1 MAALE
6 TEVGKPGGPSEC
18 SGVDSNKN
26 MSMSMVMR
34 QLSLVKANSSHK
46 VEVNAPFLAVN
57 GGSATTR
64 TYLPPRDDTVSQV
77 VLLLL
82 QFSSTTPWCQKRGM
96 CRKRVMVA
104 DVACVLCLKRVMTL
118 HLLIKELTQK
128 ESHDCS
134 FSLT

>member
-6 TEVGKPGGPSEC
+6 SEAVKPGGPSEC

-77 VLLLL
+77 ALL
-82 QFSSTTPWCQKRGM
+82 QFSSTTTYYF
-96 CRKRVMVA
+96 A
-104 DVACVLCLKRVMTL
+104 L
-118 HLLIKELTQK
+118 
-128 ESHDCS
+128 
-134 FSLT
+134 

>member
-6 TEVGKPGGPSEC
+6 TEVGKPSEC

-26 MSMSMVMR
+26 MSMVMR

-77 VLLLL
+77 ELF
-82 QFSSTTPWCQKRGM
+82 QFS
-96 CRKRVMVA
+96 
-104 DVACVLCLKRVMTL
+104 
-118 HLLIKELTQK
+118 I
-128 ESHDCS
+128 
-134 FSLT
+134 